1 MRTLAATSV
10 AILLAGLLAI
20 PAVAQD
26 LAEVAPAEQEVTA
39 EEVSEE
45 VDMEAPPVAA
55 ASDEADQE
63 AEAADEAVE
72 EAVDEATEAQEA
84 TEEAVAAE
92 EVVDDADGG
101 LNWTLILGIVAAFII
116 VWFLLRRRKAR
127 RTA

>member
-10 AILLAGLLAI
+10 AILLAGLFAI

-26 LAEVAPAEQEVTA
+26 VAEVAPAEQEVTA
-39 EEVSEE
+39 AEVSEE
-45 VDMEAPPVAA
+45 VDIEAPPVAA
-55 ASDEADQE
+55 ATDEAE
-63 AEAADEAVE
+63 VADEAVE

-92 EVVDDADGG
+92 EAVDDADGG
-101 LNWTLILGIVAAFII
+101 YNWTLILGLVAAFVI